1 MRTIL
6 SLLMLFAAFSIST
19 KNYAQVYGN
28 TIQDSLDC
36 INNNYIYQDFYNQKN
51 YEDAY
56 VPWNNVLKVCPK
68 NQEDLYIRGAVI
80 LRSLI
85 EKAKTPEEEQK
96 YLDELLSL
104 YDKRTESFGQ
114 KANNIAH
121 KAKDLSEIRPN
132 EKERIYKLYKGAVEK
147 GGKNGIEIED
157 QFKLLYFK
165 SCFEYIESIKANEE
179 QMAELFD
186 VYDYASSALEI
197 SLNHSKELSD
207 TNAYLKIESYI
218 DTLEKNIEPIASCE
232 KILLIYQTK
241 YNKDST
247 NIDLLKKITTNL
259 KRKGCIKSDL
269 FFKATENL
277 HKLEPTSKSA
287 FIIGQILVDRGDE
300 KSASIF
306 FKEALDKAE
315 DNETKA
321 KACFLWAQTL
331 MSLSQYSQARQAFY
345 QVLDYDKSKEGQCL
359 YYIASMYLSS
369 AASCA
374 SNGGKIRGAAWA
386 AYDKA
391 ERAKALDPSISEK
404 CGSLMRSAK
413 GQWPTKENASFY
425 EISENQPY
433 TVGCWINEST
443 TVRLR

>member
-1 MRTIL
+1 MKKL
-6 SLLMLFAAFSIST
+6 VSLLMLFSVLSIST
-19 KNYAQVYGN
+19 KTYAQIYGN

-56 VPWNNVLKVCPK
+56 LPWNNVLKVCPK

-85 EKAKTPEEEQK
+85 EKAKTPEEGQK

-104 YDKRTESFGQ
+104 YDKRTEAFSQ
-114 KANNIAH
+114 KANNIAR
-121 KAKDLSEIRPN
+121 KAKDLSELRPN
-132 EKERIYKLYKGAVEK
+132 EKERIYNLYKEAVEK
-147 GGKNGIEIED
+147 GGKNGIELED
-157 QFKLLYFK
+157 QFKFLYFK
-165 SCFEYIESIKANEE
+165 SCFEYLESIKANEN
-179 QMAELFD
+179 QMSELFD
-186 VYDYASSALEI
+186 AYDYASTALEL
-197 SLNHSKELSD
+197 SLNHSKEIYDSI
-207 TNAYLKIESYI
+207 AYSKIENYI

-232 KILLIYQTK
+232 KILLIYKTK

-247 NIDLLKKITTNL
+247 NIDLLKKIITNL

-269 FFKATENL
+269 LYKSTESL

-287 FIIGQILVDRGDE
+287 LMMGQILEYRGDE

-306 FKEALDKAE
+306 YKEALDKAE
-315 DNETKA
+315 DNEAKA
-321 KACFLWAQTL
+321 KACYLWAQTL

-345 QVLDYDKSKEGQCL
+345 QVLDYDKSKEGECL
-359 YYIASMYLSS
+359 YSIASMYLSS
-369 AASCA
+369 AASC
-374 SNGGKIRGAAWA
+374 SMQGGKIRGAAWA

-391 ERAKALDPSISEK
+391 ERAKTLDPSISEK
-404 CGSLMRSAK
+404 CDSLMRSAK

-433 TVGCWINEST
+433 NVGCWINEST

>member
-1 MRTIL
+1 MKKL
-6 SLLMLFAAFSIST
+6 VSLLMLFAAFSIST
-19 KNYAQVYGN
+19 KTYAQVYGN

-56 VPWNNVLKVCPK
+56 GPWNNVLKVCPK
-68 NQEDLYIRGAVI
+68 NQEDLYIRGAII

-85 EKAKTPEEEQK
+85 EQVKTPEEEQK

-104 YDKRTESFGQ
+104 YDKRTEAFGHG
-114 KANNIAH
+114 ANNIAR

-132 EKERIYKLYKGAVEK
+132 EKQRIYNLYKEAVEK
-147 GGKNGIEIED
+147 GGKNGIELED

-165 SCFEYIESIKANEE
+165 SCFEYLESIKANEK
-179 QMAELFD
+179 QMSELFN
-186 VYDYASSALEI
+186 VYDYASTVLEL
-197 SLNHSKELSD
+197 SLNHAKELND
-207 TNAYLKIESYI
+207 TNAYTKIESYI

-232 KILLIYQTK
+232 KLFIIYQTK

-247 NIDLLKKITTNL
+247 NIDLLKNITTNL

-269 FFKATENL
+269 FFKATESL

-287 FIIGQILVDRGDE
+287 LMMGQIHADKGDDE
-300 KSASIF
+300 SASIF

-345 QVLDYDKSKEGQCL
+345 QVLDYDKSKEGECL
-359 YYIASMYLSS
+359 YSIASMYLSS

-374 SNGGKIRGAAWA
+374 TQGGKIRGAAWA

-391 ERAKALDPSISEK
+391 ERAKALDSSIVEK
-404 CGSLMRSAK
+404 CDSLMRSAK

>member
-1 MRTIL
+1 MKKL
-6 SLLMLFAAFSIST
+6 VSLLMLFAVLSIAT
-19 KNYAQVYGN
+19 KTYSQVYGN
-28 TIQDSLDC
+28 TMQDSLDC

-56 VPWNNVLKVCPK
+56 LPWNNVIKVCPK
-68 NQEDLYIRGAVI
+68 NNIDLYIQGSVI
-80 LRSLI
+80 LKSLI
-85 EKAKTPEEEQK
+85 EQAKTPEEGQK

-104 YDKRTESFGQ
+104 YDKKTQAFGQ
-114 KANNIAH
+114 EANNIAY

-132 EKERIYKLYKGAVEK
+132 EKERIYKLYKEAIEK
-147 GGKNGIEIED
+147 GGKNSIELED

-165 SCFEYIESIKANEE
+165 SCFEYLESIKANEA
-179 QMAELFD
+179 QISELYD
-186 VYDYASSALEI
+186 VYDYASFALGI
-197 SLNHSKELSD
+197 SLSQAKELGD
-207 TNAYLKIESYI
+207 TKKTAKIESYI
-218 DTLEKNIEPIASCE
+218 DELEKNIESFASCE

-247 NIDLLKKITTNL
+247 NINLLKRITTNL
-259 KRKGCIKSDL
+259 ERKGCIKSDL

-277 HKLEPTSKSA
+277 HKIEPTSKTA
-287 FIIGQILVDRGDE
+287 FMMGRILLNKGDE
-300 KSASIF
+300 NMASIF

-315 DNETKA
+315 DNETKT
-321 KACFLWAQTL
+321 KACYLLAQTL
-331 MSLSQYSQARQAFY
+331 MSLNQYSQARQAFY
-345 QVLDYDKSKEGQCL
+345 QVLDYDKSKEGECL
-359 YYIASMYLSS
+359 YYIASMYISS
-369 AASCA
+369 AALCS
-374 SNGGKIRGAAWA
+374 SQGGKIRGAAWA

-391 ERAKALDPSISEK
+391 EKAKTLDPSIAEK
-404 CGSLMRSAK
+404 CDSLMRSAK